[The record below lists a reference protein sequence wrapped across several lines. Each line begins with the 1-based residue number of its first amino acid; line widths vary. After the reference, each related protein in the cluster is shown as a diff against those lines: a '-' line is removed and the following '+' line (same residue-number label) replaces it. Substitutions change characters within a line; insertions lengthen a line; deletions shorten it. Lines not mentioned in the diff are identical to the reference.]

1 MKRQAL
7 VASRDSQFRESITK
21 TLVSRG
27 FEEVLE
33 TGDGNRAIAMAK
45 LEKPGLVVLDDE
57 LDDVNGITAAEKI
70 VSSAALP
77 VILIASSCN
86 AGLVEK
92 ALEAGVMGYVCKPV
106 REAEL
111 WAVVDLAIH
120 HYEEVVSLRE
130 EVHKLKDT
138 LATRKLLEQAKGL
151 LMQNGMSEEEAHRHI
166 QKIAM
171 NRRTSLRAVAEA
183 ILLTQG

>member
-1 MKRQAL
+1 MKRCAL
-7 VASRDSQFRESITK
+7 VASKDKSFRENIIE
-21 TLVSRG
+21 TLKSRG
-27 FEEVLE
+27 FSEVHE
-33 TGDGNRAIAMAK
+33 TSDGNRAIALAR
-45 LEKPGLVVLDDE
+45 LEKPGLVVLDDD
-57 LDDVNGITAAEKI
+57 LNDVNGITAAEKI
-70 VSSAALP
+70 VSNETLP
-77 VILIASSCN
+77 VILVASSDN
-86 AGLVEK
+86 AGLVEQ

-120 HYEEVVSLRE
+120 HYEEVVKLRE

-151 LMQNGMSEEEAHRHI
+151 LMQNGMTEEQAHRHI

-171 NRRTSLRAVAEA
+171 NRRASLRAVAEA

>member
-1 MKRQAL
+1 
-7 VASRDSQFRESITK
+7 
-21 TLVSRG
+21 
-27 FEEVLE
+27 
-33 TGDGNRAIAMAK
+33 
-45 LEKPGLVVLDDE
+45 
-57 LDDVNGITAAEKI
+57 
-70 VSSAALP
+70 
-77 VILIASSCN
+77 
-86 AGLVEK
+86 
-92 ALEAGVMGYVCKPV
+92 MGYVCKPV

-138 LATRKLLEQAKGL
+138 LATRKILEQAKGL
-151 LMQNGMSEEEAHRHI
+151 LMQNGMSEEQAHRHM

-171 NRRTSLRAVAEA
+171 NRRASLKAVAEA

>member
-7 VASRDSQFRESITK
+7 VASKDKAVRESIVK
-21 TLVSRG
+21 SLKSRG
-27 FEEVLE
+27 FEAVHE
-33 TGDGNRAIAMAK
+33 TSDGSRAVAMAK
-45 LEKPGLVVLDDE
+45 LEGPDLVVLDDE
-57 LDDVNGITAAEKI
+57 LNDVNGIMAAEKI
-70 VSSAALP
+70 VSSASLP
-77 VILIASSCN
+77 VILIASSDN
-86 AGLVEK
+86 ASLVEK

-106 REAEL
+106 RETEL
-111 WAVVDLAIH
+111 WAVVGLAIH

-138 LATRKLLEQAKGL
+138 LATRKILEQAKGL
-151 LMQNGMSEEEAHRHI
+151 LMQNGMTEEQAHRHM

-171 NRRTSLRAVAEA
+171 NRRASLRAVAEA

>member
-1 MKRQAL
+1 MKRCAL
-7 VASRDSQFRESITK
+7 VAAKEKSFRESIVE
-21 TLVSRG
+21 TLKSRG
-27 FEEVLE
+27 FKDVHE
-33 TGDGNRAIAMAK
+33 TSDGSRAMALAR
-45 LEKPGLVVLDDE
+45 LEKPDLVVLDDD
-57 LDDVNGITAAEKI
+57 LNGINGIAAAEKI
-70 VSSAALP
+70 VSSEALP
-77 VILIASSCN
+77 VILVASSDN
-86 AGLVEK
+86 ASLVEK

-138 LATRKLLEQAKGL
+138 LATRKLLEQAKGV
-151 LMQNGMSEEEAHRHI
+151 LMQSGMSEEQAHRHI

-171 NRRTSLRAVAEA
+171 NRRASLRAVAEA

>member
-1 MKRQAL
+1 MKRHAL
-7 VASRDSQFRESITK
+7 VASKDSTVRESIVK
-21 TLVSRG
+21 SLKARG
-27 FEEVLE
+27 FDKVHE
-33 TGDGNRAIAMAK
+33 TSDGSRAIAMAK
-45 LEKPGLVVLDDE
+45 LEKPGLVVLDDD
-57 LDDVNGITAAEKI
+57 LNDVNGITAAEKI
-70 VSSAALP
+70 VSSEALP
-77 VILIASSCN
+77 VILIASSDN
-86 AGLVEK
+86 ASLVEK

-138 LATRKLLEQAKGL
+138 LATRKILEQAKGL
-151 LMQNGMSEEEAHRHI
+151 LMQNGMSEEQAHRHM

-171 NRRTSLRAVAEA
+171 NRRASLKAVAEA